1 MCRYPPWNQ
10 RYLRGERTGTTVAVL
25 RFVEFDFSDVHEG
38 ARRTNVRA
46 GTEPIPIDEQDML
59 EAPCELVDEEDMLET
74 ACLFPQPMRR
84 SGPSRRFEAF
94 ARGTGMIVLDAK
106 RQ

>member
-1 MCRYPPWNQ
+1 M
-10 RYLRGERTGTTVAVL
+10 GTAVAAVRL
-25 RFVEFDFSDVHEG
+25 VEFDFSDVDV
-38 ARRTNVRA
+38 RRRANVRA
-46 GTEPIPIDEQDML
+46 GTEPIPIDEQDIL